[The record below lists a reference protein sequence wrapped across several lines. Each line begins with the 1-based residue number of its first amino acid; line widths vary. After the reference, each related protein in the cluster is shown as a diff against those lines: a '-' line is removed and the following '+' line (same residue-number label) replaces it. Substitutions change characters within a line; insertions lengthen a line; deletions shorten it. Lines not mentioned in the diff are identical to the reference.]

1 MPNTSAVHYKTRILK
16 KIAEKEGGKN
26 HRSGYDGFYRC
37 EQDQT
42 EYFIKQSEPKE
53 LFAELF
59 AGLLLKEFIKRG
71 LIDPVYHDSFILADC
86 IRLPDDSLALIQP
99 KVNFARLSKITGT
112 ENSTE
117 SDRSAFQEFFTD
129 YGKLRAEGAWFAL
142 DESLMLSVI
151 FGDNSV
157 HSGNVVRLTE
167 VTPDRPRQFARIDWG
182 AAFRNY
188 GHPKN
193 NRNVL
198 VTLEIQSLTAK
209 HKNYYA
215 KYQSI
220 PGLFP
225 SIALNAKT
233 LQDKIGQKAEESEIP
248 PEKLMTDIVST
259 ALSQVPSELLNGQT
273 QKDIAEYLGIPSFTE
288 IDIKNKDSYQHFAF
302 DFTSVL
308 MKRLQK
314 TTQLEEHMVKKAAA
328 PNIAEVI
335 NKPESTLID
344 LMLTLQNMGADLLGS
359 MHDQIGLNEV
369 NVFVRK
375 FNDFVD
381 SIARHAEEVNFWQHQ
396 KTQNILA
403 PFFTGQKDTFYH
415 GDAFV
420 PHYREA
426 TIIRRLYSMLPFGKE
441 KLEGASRFQP
451 YDENHLQEIDDEN
464 WKKIQALLSKG
475 VLIITMM
482 KKIKDF
488 KEFAKSTEELEQITI
503 FTDQIIRDVKEFMG
517 CYLEIENR
525 LLSSAVSKESF
536 ESDFFYPIADEELD
550 EMAGEQLAS
559 ICMEE
564 LNGPN
569 CASSSLITRIVSD
582 KKRWDKINTVLDEKA
597 EELKRRN
604 TGHNAKNI
612 EQLQCWGEM
621 IAKAKELNSSKLQI
635 EEIELYYE
643 NLPEVLKIF
652 GKGLID
658 YLTQLQEF
666 KETMAFTPQ
675 IEMDDSIDAW
685 VSFSTESENSKKR
698 KRIQFFELQQSFS
711 KLPSILKEA
720 YKESYAYAWNKFVD
734 FLFSEKEVLFSLSGQ
749 QLAVLCLEEL
759 KLGEPDK
766 VIAAVIGDNRL
777 WQIMDE
783 VIDSPQFEASKVD
796 IQKMRNWHKQATEF
810 TSHSQEFEKSR
821 RTSSSRDIKKSF
833 LGMSSAYDQLPECLQ
848 ELLTQEKI
856 ESQELYEGLVS
867 KEDKYKKALQQFN
880 PDAPTYADFSTLN
893 VAFFQLPTDLQ
904 KEYHESYIGAWAKIA
919 ASLKR
924 NQLSDAT
931 TLTKKLATVKIL
943 QEEYSLLEEIDIDNQ
958 PIIPASE
965 LDALRNYLQKLT
977 DFYAV
982 ENGKLKAFNELQ
994 NAFFALTEDVKQNH
1008 QQDYIEARNQFVQW
1022 LRANQIFE
1030 IKTLQEKLGAIE
1042 MIEES
1047 LHIDNANTEAVGKLL
1062 EEKELYQSLINAARE
1077 DTILSQVINDHKEK
1091 LSRFSKAV
1099 IEDLFILK
1107 KFHDDKCQL
1116 NQDNKFGK
1124 KYTASLDGFY
1134 EETLKIRLSDLSVK
1148 KQQEQMKEEAH
1159 DKFNNRH
1166 TTRRLLA
1173 DALMFIGF
1181 LFAGLGFVVGGIRK
1195 GVFKTSFFF
1204 RAAKTDRENDFTA
1217 LLKKEDAPQ
1226 HAEDENASMKENLF
1240 KPDSSILAY

>member
-1 MPNTSAVHYKTRILK
+1 MPNTSAVQYKTRILK

-42 EYFIKQSEPKE
+42 EYFIKQPESKE

-59 AGLLLKEFIKRG
+59 AGLLLKEFIERG
-71 LIDPVYHDSFILADC
+71 LIDPVYHDSFILADW

-142 DESLMLSVI
+142 DESLMLSI
-151 FGDNSV
+151 ILGDNSV

-233 LQDKIGQKAEESEIP
+233 LQDKIGQKAEESNIS
-248 PEKLMTDIVST
+248 PEKLMTDIVLT

-288 IDIKNKDSYQHFAF
+288 IDIKNKDSYQRFAF

-308 MKRLQK
+308 MERLQK
-314 TTQLEEHMVKKAAA
+314 TTQLEEHTVKKAAA
-328 PNIAEVI
+328 PNIAEI
-335 NKPESTLID
+335 AKKPEHTFVEVI
-344 LMLTLQNMGADLLGS
+344 LTLQNMKSDLTINDLKAI
-359 MHDQIGLNEV
+359 DLNACIE
-369 NVFVRK
+369 K
-375 FNDFVD
+375 FNTFVAAL
-381 SIARHAEEVNFWQHQ
+381 STRAEEVDFW
-396 KTQNILA
+396 KYKGNRQNILT
-403 PFFTGQKDTFYH
+403 PCFKGKTNELYH

-426 TIIRRLYSMLPFGKE
+426 TIIRRLFCIAPLGIDKRDGT
-441 KLEGASRFQP
+441 LRFQP
-451 YDENHLQEIDDEN
+451 YEKRDNISDEN
-464 WKKIQALLSKG
+464 WKKIETLLTHGSNIIVTVQKLKALIQETSNFNEIKNDVLIQVENIENSITLFMTNYIEIENALLSLKAP
-475 VLIITMM
+475 
-482 KKIKDF
+482 
-488 KEFAKSTEELEQITI
+488 KEPLTFA
-503 FTDQIIRDVKEFMG
+503 
-517 CYLEIENR
+517 
-525 LLSSAVSKESF
+525 
-536 ESDFFYPIADEELD
+536 SDFFYPITDEELD
-550 EMAGEQLAS
+550 ELTGEQLAT

-569 CASSSLITRIVSD
+569 CVSSSLVSRIVSEQ
-582 KKRWDKINTVLDEKA
+582 KLWDKVNAVLDEKA
-597 EELKRRN
+597 EELKRRKSGN
-604 TGHNAKNI
+604 NAKNI

-621 IAKAKELNSSKLQI
+621 IAKAKELNLDYSKLQI

-643 NLPEVLKIF
+643 NLPEVLKTS

-666 KETMAFTPQ
+666 KKTMAFTPQ
-675 IEMDDSIDAW
+675 IEMDNLIDAW

-698 KRIQFFELQQSFS
+698 KRFKFFELQQSFS
-711 KLPSILKEA
+711 ELPSIFQEA

-734 FLFSEKEVLFSLSGQ
+734 FLFSEKEVLSSLSGQ

-810 TSHSQEFEKSR
+810 TSHSQEFEKSK

-833 LGMSSAYDQLPECLQ
+833 LGMSSAYDQLPKCLQ

-893 VAFFQLPTDLQ
+893 VAFFQLPRDLQ

-919 ASLKR
+919 VSLKH

-931 TLTKKLATVKIL
+931 TITAKLATVKIL
-943 QEEYSLLEEIDIDNQ
+943 QEGYSLLEEIGNQ

-965 LDALRNYLQKLT
+965 LNALRKYLQKLT

-982 ENGKLKAFNELQ
+982 ENGKLEAFEALQ

-1022 LRANQIFE
+1022 LRANQIPE

-1047 LHIDNANTEAVGKLL
+1047 LRIDNANTEAVGKLL

-1077 DTILSQVINDHKEK
+1077 DTILSRVIDDHKEK
-1091 LSRFSKAV
+1091 LSNFSKAV

-1107 KFHDDKCQL
+1107 RFHDEKNQL
-1116 NQDNKFGK
+1116 NQNNKFGK
-1124 KYTASLDGFY
+1124 EYTASLDGFY
-1134 EETLKIRLSDLSVK
+1134 EETLKIRLSGSRMK
-1148 KQQEQMKEEAH
+1148 TQQDQMKKEAE
-1159 DKFNNRH
+1159 KQFNKRH
-1166 TTRRLLA
+1166 STRRLVA
-1173 DALMFIGF
+1173 DALMLIGI
-1181 LFAGLGFVVGGIRK
+1181 LFGGLGLVIGGIRV
-1195 GVFKTSFFF
+1195 GVLKTTFLFTH
-1204 RAAKTDRENDFTA
+1204 APTDREKDFTA

-1226 HAEDENASMKENLF
+1226 HAVDENASMEENLF

>member
-1 MPNTSAVHYKTRILK
+1 MPNTSAVQYKTRILK

-42 EYFIKQSEPKE
+42 EYFIKQPESKE

-59 AGLLLKEFIKRG
+59 AGLLLKEFIERG
-71 LIDPVYHDSFILADC
+71 LIDPVYHDSFILADW

-117 SDRSAFQEFFTD
+117 SDRSAFQELFTD
-129 YGKLRAEGAWFAL
+129 YGKLGAEGAWFAL
-142 DESLMLSVI
+142 DESLMFSVL

-288 IDIKNKDSYQHFAF
+288 IDVKNKDSYQRFAF

-314 TTQLEEHMVKKAAA
+314 TTQLEEHTVKKAAA

-344 LMLTLQNMGADLLGS
+344 LMLTLQNMGSDLLGS

-381 SIARHAEEVNFWQHQ
+381 GIARHAEEVNFWQHQ

-441 KLEGASRFQP
+441 KLEGAPRFQP
-451 YDENHLQEIDDEN
+451 YDENHLREIDDEN

-503 FTDQIIRDVKEFMG
+503 FTEQIIRDVKEFMS

-550 EMAGEQLAS
+550 EMTGEQLAS

-569 CASSSLITRIVSD
+569 CASSSLVTRIVSD

-635 EEIELYYE
+635 DEIELYYE

-666 KETMAFTPQ
+666 KKTIAVTPQ
-675 IEMDDSIDAW
+675 IDMDNSIQAW
-685 VSFSTESENSKKR
+685 LSFTTESENSKR
-698 KRIQFFELQQSFS
+698 NKRIQFFELQQSFS
-711 KLPSILKEA
+711 KLPAILKEA
-720 YKESYAYAWNKFVD
+720 YRESYACAWKKFVD
-734 FLFSEKEVLFSLSGQ
+734 FLFSEREVLSSLSGQ

-810 TSHSQEFEKSR
+810 TSHFQEFEKSR
-821 RTSSSRDIKKSF
+821 HTSSSRDIKKSF

-856 ESQELYEGLVS
+856 ESQELYKGLVS
-867 KEDKYKKALQQFN
+867 KEDKYKKALEQFN
-880 PDAPTYADFSTLN
+880 PDTPTYADFSTLN
-893 VAFFQLPTDLQ
+893 VAFFQLPRDLQ
-904 KEYHESYIGAWAKIA
+904 KEYHESYIGAWEKIA

-931 TLTKKLATVKIL
+931 TVTEKLATVKIL
-943 QEEYSLLEEIDIDNQ
+943 QEGYSLLEEIGNQ
-958 PIIPASE
+958 PIILASE
-965 LDALRNYLQKLT
+965 LDALQNYLQKLT
-977 DFYAV
+977 DFDAV
-982 ENGKLKAFNELQ
+982 ENGKLEAFKELQ
-994 NAFFALTEDVKQNH
+994 NAFFALTEDVKRNH

-1022 LRANQIFE
+1022 LRANQIPE

-1042 MIEES
+1042 AIEKS
-1047 LHIDNANTEAVGKLL
+1047 LDIENAKTEAVDKLL
-1062 EEKELYQSLINAARE
+1062 EEKELYQRLMDAARE
-1077 DTILSQVINDHKEK
+1077 DTILSRVINDHKEK
-1091 LSRFSKAV
+1091 LSKFSKAV

-1107 KFHDDKCQL
+1107 RFHDEKNQL
-1116 NQDNKFGK
+1116 NQNNKFGK
-1124 KYTASLDGFY
+1124 KYTASLDGFF
-1134 EETLKIRLSDLSVK
+1134 EETLKIRLSDSPMKV
-1148 KQQEQMKEEAH
+1148 QQDQMKKEAE
-1159 DKFNNRH
+1159 KQFNKRH
-1166 TTRRLLA
+1166 STRRLVA
-1173 DALMFIGF
+1173 DALMLIGI
-1181 LFAGLGFVVGGIRK
+1181 LFGGLGLVVGGIRV
-1195 GVFKTSFFF
+1195 GVLKTTFLFTH
-1204 RAAKTDRENDFTA
+1204 APTDRENDFTA